1 MNTLKKIVI
10 FILVL
15 ISLISL
21 ILFLNKPYKDEFIL
35 NGYYDSLEYWDNSSF
50 QDYTDYCKYYYNS
63 KDDNLFKNSGSY
75 KKVRKEDINTLIG
88 YFDNFSN
95 WVKNRDYEYD
105 LDNSYITEGD
115 YFIIKTKNYIGKYD
129 NYTVYFYDIETHI
142 LYYIHSN
149 I

>member
-1 MNTLKKIVI
+1 MNDLKKIII

-35 NGYYDSLEYWDNSSF
+35 KGYYDSLEYWDNSSF

-95 WVKNRDYEYD
+95 WVKNTNYKYD

-115 YFIIKTKNYIGKYD
+115 YFIIKTKNDIGKYD

>member
-1 MNTLKKIVI
+1 MNDLKKIII

-63 KDDNLFKNSGSY
+63 KDDNLFKNSRSY

-115 YFIIKTKNYIGKYD
+115 YFIIKTKNDIGKYD